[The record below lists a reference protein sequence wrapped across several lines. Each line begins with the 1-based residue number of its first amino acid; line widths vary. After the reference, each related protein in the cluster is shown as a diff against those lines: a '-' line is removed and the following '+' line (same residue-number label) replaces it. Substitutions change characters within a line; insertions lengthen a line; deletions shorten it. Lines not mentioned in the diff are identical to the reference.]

1 MPFSGK
7 SGKFNAAIRT
17 VEIGTG
23 DKAVKLGGENV
34 LPFYT
39 FDAPIENAPKVG
51 VMITDLSLEE
61 MENEVAGVKN
71 YYAGAASFAE
81 LAKKAEEMPGA
92 DFVVLRFEGA
102 DPNGLNKSVED
113 CVAIAKEV
121 SDAITA
127 PLVVEGCKNVE
138 KDAELFAKVAEAL
151 QGKNVLIM
159 SAREENYKGVAA
171 AAGLAYGQKVG
182 AESAVD
188 INLAKQL
195 NVLIGQLGVD
205 QANVVMN
212 VGSAAAGYGFEY
224 VVSTMDRVKAAA
236 LSQNDA
242 QLQMPI
248 ITPVAEEAWGVKE
261 AMASEADM
269 PEWGSQ
275 EERGIDMEVETAAAV
290 LASGSNAVI
299 LKHPT
304 SVATISKLIKELV

>member
-1 MPFSGK
+1 MPFTGK

-34 LPFYT
+34 MPLYS
-39 FDAPIENAPKVG
+39 FDAPNENAPKIG
-51 VMITDLSLEE
+51 VLITDLG
-61 MENEVAGVKN
+61 MENEAAGIKE
-71 YYAGAASFAE
+71 YYAGASNFAE
-81 LAKKAEEMPGA
+81 IAKKAEEMPGA

-102 DPNGLNKSVED
+102 DPNGENRSVED

-121 SDAITA
+121 GGAITA
-127 PLVVEGCKNVE
+127 PLVIEGCKNVE
-138 KDAELFAKVAEAL
+138 KDAELFNKVAEAL

-159 SAREENYKGVAA
+159 SAREENYKAVAA

-205 QANVVMN
+205 PANVVMN

-236 LSQNDA
+236 LSQGDA

-248 ITPVAEEAWGVKE
+248 ITPVADEAWNVKE

-275 EERGIDMEVETAAAV
+275 EERGIDMEIETAAAV

-299 LKHPT
+299 LKHPA
-304 SVATISKLIKELV
+304 SVAVISKLIKELV

>member
-1 MPFSGK
+1 MPFNGK

-39 FDAPIENAPKVG
+39 FDAPIENAPKIG
-51 VMITDLSLEE
+51 VLISDSALDE
-61 MENEVAGVKN
+61 MENEVAGIKD

-81 LAKKAEEMPGA
+81 LAKKAEAMPGA
-92 DFVVLRFEGA
+92 DFVVLHFDGA
-102 DPNGLNKSVED
+102 DPNGANKSVEE

-121 SDAITA
+121 ADAITA
-127 PLVVEGCKNVE
+127 PIVIEGCKNVE
-138 KDAELFAKVAEAL
+138 KDAELFSKVAEAL

-171 AAGLAYGQKVG
+171 AAGLAYNQKVG

-205 QANVVMN
+205 QANVIMN

-224 VVSTMDRVKAAA
+224 VVSTLDRIKAAA
-236 LSQNDA
+236 LSQNDV

-248 ITPVAEEAWGVKE
+248 ITPVAEETWGVKE
-261 AMASEADM
+261 AMASEADV
-269 PEWGSQ
+269 PEWGDK
-275 EERGIDMEVETAAAV
+275 ETRGIDMEVETAAAV

>member
-1 MPFSGK
+1 MPFNGK

-39 FDAPIENAPKVG
+39 FDAPIENAPKIG
-51 VMITDLSLEE
+51 VMITDMGL
-61 MENEVAGVKN
+61 ENEPEGIKN
-71 YYAGAASFAE
+71 YYNGCTSFAE
-81 LAKKAEEMPGA
+81 IAKKAEEMPGA

-102 DPNGLNKSVED
+102 DPNGENKSVED

-121 SDAITA
+121 GDAISV
-127 PLVVEGCKNVE
+127 PLVIEGCKNVE
-138 KDAELFAKVAEAL
+138 KDADLFAKVAEAL

-171 AAGLAYGQKVG
+171 AAGLAYNQKVG

-224 VVSTMDRVKAAA
+224 VVSTMDRIKAAA

-248 ITPVAEEAWGVKE
+248 ITPVAEEAWSVKE

>member
-1 MPFSGK
+1 MPFTGK

-23 DKAVKLGGENV
+23 DKAMKIGGENV

-51 VMITDLSLEE
+51 VMITDLGL
-61 MENEVAGVKN
+61 ENEAAGIKE
-71 YYAGAASFAE
+71 YYAGAKSFAE
-81 LAKKAEEMPGA
+81 IAKKAEEMPGA

-102 DPNGLNKSVED
+102 DPNGENRSVEE

-121 SDAITA
+121 GDAITA
-127 PLVVEGCKNVE
+127 PLVIEGCKNVE

-151 QGKNVLIM
+151 QGKNVLIL

-171 AAGLAYGQKVG
+171 AAGLAYNQKVG

-236 LSQNDA
+236 LSQGDV

-248 ITPVAEEAWGVKE
+248 MTPVADEAWNVKE

>member
-1 MPFSGK
+1 MPFTGK

-34 LPFYT
+34 MPLYS
-39 FDAPIENAPKVG
+39 FDAPIENAPKIG
-51 VMITDLSLEE
+51 VLITDLG
-61 MENEVAGVKN
+61 MENEVAGIKD
-71 YYAGAASFAE
+71 YYAGASSFAE
-81 LAKKAEEMPGA
+81 IAKKAEEMPGA

-102 DPNGLNKSVED
+102 DPNGEDRSIED

-121 SDAITA
+121 GDAITA
-127 PLVVEGCKNVE
+127 PLVIEGCKNVE
-138 KDAELFAKVAEAL
+138 KDAELFTKVAEAL

-159 SAREENYKGVAA
+159 SAREENYKAVAA

-205 QANVVMN
+205 PANVVMN
-212 VGSAAAGYGFEY
+212 VGSAAAGSAFQYIGP
-224 VVSTMDRVKAAA
+224 TMDRVKAAA
-236 LSQNDA
+236 LSQGDV

-248 ITPVAEEAWGVKE
+248 ITPVADEAWNVKE

-275 EERGIDMEVETAAAV
+275 EERGIDMEIETAAAV

-299 LKHPT
+299 LKHPA
-304 SVATISKLIKELV
+304 SVATISKLINELV

>member
-1 MPFSGK
+1 MPFTGK

-23 DKAVKLGGENV
+23 DKAMKIGGENV

-51 VMITDLSLEE
+51 VMITDLGL
-61 MENEVAGVKN
+61 ENEAAGIKE
-71 YYAGAASFAE
+71 YYAGAESFAE
-81 LAKKAEEMPGA
+81 IAKKAEEMPGA

-102 DPNGLNKSVED
+102 DPNGENRSVEE

-121 SDAITA
+121 GDAITA
-127 PLVVEGCKNVE
+127 PLVIEGCKNVE

-151 QGKNVLIM
+151 QGKNVLIL

-171 AAGLAYGQKVG
+171 AAGLAYNQKVG

-236 LSQNDA
+236 LSQGDV

-248 ITPVAEEAWGVKE
+248 ITPVADEAWNVKE

-275 EERGIDMEVETAAAV
+275 EERGINMEVETAAAV

>member
-1 MPFSGK
+1 MPFTGK

-34 LPFYT
+34 MPLYS
-39 FDAPIENAPKVG
+39 FDAPIENAPKIG
-51 VMITDLSLEE
+51 DLITDLG
-61 MENEVAGVKN
+61 MENEVAGIKD
-71 YYAGAASFAE
+71 YYAGASSFAE
-81 LAKKAEEMPGA
+81 IAKKAEEMPGA

-102 DPNGLNKSVED
+102 DPNGEDRSIED

-121 SDAITA
+121 GDAITA
-127 PLVVEGCKNVE
+127 PLVIEGCKNVE
-138 KDAELFAKVAEAL
+138 KDAELFTKVAEAL

-159 SAREENYKGVAA
+159 SAREENYKAVAA

-205 QANVVMN
+205 PANVVMN

-236 LSQNDA
+236 LSQGDV

-248 ITPVAEEAWGVKE
+248 ITPVADEAWNVKE

-275 EERGIDMEVETAAAV
+275 EERGIDMEIETAAAV

-299 LKHPT
+299 LKHPA
-304 SVATISKLIKELV
+304 SVATISKLINELV

>member
-1 MPFSGK
+1 MPFTGK

-23 DKAVKLGGENV
+23 DTAVKLGGENV
-34 LPFYT
+34 MPLYS
-39 FDAPIENAPKVG
+39 FDAPIENAPKIG
-51 VMITDLSLEE
+51 VLITDLG
-61 MENEVAGVKN
+61 MENEVAGIKG
-71 YYAGAASFAE
+71 YYAGASSFAE
-81 LAKKAEEMPGA
+81 IAKKAEEMPGA

-102 DPNGLNKSVED
+102 DPNGEDRSIED

-121 SDAITA
+121 GDAITA
-127 PLVVEGCKNVE
+127 PLVIEGCKNVE
-138 KDAELFAKVAEAL
+138 KDAELFTKVAEAL

-159 SAREENYKGVAA
+159 SAREENYKAVAA

-205 QANVVMN
+205 PANVVMN

-236 LSQNDA
+236 LSQGDV

-248 ITPVAEEAWGVKE
+248 ITPVADEAWNVKE

-275 EERGIDMEVETAAAV
+275 EERGIDMEIETAAAV

-299 LKHPT
+299 LKHPA
-304 SVATISKLIKELV
+304 SVATISKLINELV

>member
-1 MPFSGK
+1 MPFNGK

-39 FDAPIENAPKVG
+39 FDAPIENAPKIG
-51 VMITDLSLEE
+51 VMITDMGLD
-61 MENEVAGVKN
+61 NEVAGIKD
-71 YYAGAASFAE
+71 YYAGCTSFAE
-81 LAKKAEEMPGA
+81 IAKKAEEMPGA

-102 DPNGLNKSVED
+102 DPNGENRSVED

-121 SDAITA
+121 GDAITA
-127 PLVVEGCKNVE
+127 PLVIEGCKNVE
-138 KDAELFAKVAEAL
+138 KDADLFAKVAEAL

-171 AAGLAYGQKVG
+171 AAGLAYNQKVG

-224 VVSTMDRVKAAA
+224 VVSTMDRIKAAA

-248 ITPVAEEAWGVKE
+248 ITPVAEEAWSVKE

-269 PEWGSQ
+269 PEWGPQ

>member
-1 MPFSGK
+1 MPFTGK

-34 LPFYT
+34 MPLYS
-39 FDAPIENAPKVG
+39 FDAPIENAPKIG
-51 VMITDLSLEE
+51 VLITDLG
-61 MENEVAGVKN
+61 MENEAAGIKE
-71 YYAGAASFAE
+71 YYAGASNFAE
-81 LAKKAEEMPGA
+81 IAKKAEEMPGA

-102 DPNGLNKSVED
+102 DPNGENRSVED

-121 SDAITA
+121 GGAITA
-127 PLVVEGCKNVE
+127 PLVIEGCKNVE
-138 KDAELFAKVAEAL
+138 KDAELFNKVAEAL

-159 SAREENYKGVAA
+159 SAREENYKAVAA

-205 QANVVMN
+205 PANVVMN

-236 LSQNDA
+236 LSQGDA

-248 ITPVAEEAWGVKE
+248 ITPVADEAWNVKE

-275 EERGIDMEVETAAAV
+275 EERGIDMEIETAAAV

-299 LKHPT
+299 LKHPA
-304 SVATISKLIKELV
+304 SGAVISKLIKELV

>member
-1 MPFSGK
+1 MPFNGK

-61 MENEVAGVKN
+61 MENEAAGIKE
-71 YYAGAASFAE
+71 YYAGVTSFAE
-81 LAKKAEEMPGA
+81 LAKKAEAMPGA
-92 DFVVLRFEGA
+92 DFVVLRLEGA
-102 DPNGLNKSVED
+102 DPNGRDKSVED
-113 CVAIAKEV
+113 CVAVAKEV
-121 SDAITA
+121 GDAITA
-127 PLVVEGCKNVE
+127 PLVIEGCKNVE

-151 QGKNVLIM
+151 QGKNVLIL

-224 VVSTMDRVKAAA
+224 VVSTMDRIKAAA

-304 SVATISKLIKELV
+304 SVATISTLIKELV

>member
-1 MPFSGK
+1 MPFTGK

-34 LPFYT
+34 MPFYT
-39 FDAPIENAPKVG
+39 FDAPIENAPKIG
-51 VMITDLSLEE
+51 VMITDMGL
-61 MENEVAGVKN
+61 ENEPAGVKE
-71 YYAGAASFAE
+71 YYAGASSFAE
-81 LAKKAEEMPGA
+81 IAKKAEEMPGA

-102 DPNGLNKSVED
+102 DPNGEDRSIED

-121 SDAITA
+121 GDAITA
-127 PLVVEGCKNVE
+127 PLVIEGCKNVE
-138 KDAELFAKVAEAL
+138 KDAELFTKVAEAL

-159 SAREENYKGVAA
+159 SAREENYKAVAA

-205 QANVVMN
+205 PANVVMN

-236 LSQNDA
+236 LSQGDV

-248 ITPVAEEAWGVKE
+248 ITPVADEAWNVKE

-275 EERGIDMEVETAAAV
+275 EERGIDMEIETAAAV

-299 LKHPT
+299 LKHPA

>member
-1 MPFSGK
+1 MPFTGK

-39 FDAPIENAPKVG
+39 FDAPIENAPKIG
-51 VMITDLSLEE
+51 VLITDMGL
-61 MENEVAGVKN
+61 ENEVAGIKD
-71 YYAGAASFAE
+71 YYAGATTFAE
-81 LAKKAEEMPGA
+81 IAKKAEEMPGA

-102 DPNGLNKSVED
+102 DPNGENRSVED

-121 SDAITA
+121 GDAITA
-127 PLVVEGCKNVE
+127 PLVIEGCKNVE
-138 KDAELFAKVAEAL
+138 KDAELFSKVAEAL
-151 QGKNVLIM
+151 QGKNVLIL
-159 SAREENYKGVAA
+159 SAREENYKAVAA

-236 LSQNDA
+236 LAQGDV

-248 ITPVAEEAWGVKE
+248 MTPVADEAWNVKE

-269 PEWGSQ
+269 PEWGAQ

-304 SVATISKLIKELV
+304 SVATISKLIKALV

>member
-1 MPFSGK
+1 MPFTGK

-17 VEIGTG
+17 VEIGPG

-39 FDAPIENAPKVG
+39 FDAPIENAPKIG
-51 VMITDLSLEE
+51 VLITDMGL
-61 MENEVAGVKN
+61 ENEVAGIKE
-71 YYAGAASFAE
+71 YYAGATTFAE
-81 LAKKAEEMPGA
+81 IAKKAEEMPGA

-102 DPNGLNKSVED
+102 DPNGENRSVED

-121 SDAITA
+121 GDAITA
-127 PLVVEGCKNVE
+127 PLVIEGCKNVE
-138 KDAELFAKVAEAL
+138 KDAELFSKVAEAL
-151 QGKNVLIM
+151 QGKNVLIL
-159 SAREENYKGVAA
+159 SAREENYKAVAA

-236 LSQNDA
+236 LAQGDV

-248 ITPVAEEAWGVKE
+248 MTPVADEAWNVKE

-304 SVATISKLIKELV
+304 SVATISKLIKALV

>member
-1 MPFSGK
+1 MPFTGK

-34 LPFYT
+34 MPLYS
-39 FDAPIENAPKVG
+39 FDAPIENAPKIG
-51 VMITDLSLEE
+51 VLITDLG
-61 MENEVAGVKN
+61 MENEVAGIKD
-71 YYAGAASFAE
+71 YYAGASSFAE
-81 LAKKAEEMPGA
+81 IAKKAEEMPGA

-102 DPNGLNKSVED
+102 DPNGEDRSIED

-121 SDAITA
+121 GDAITA
-127 PLVVEGCKNVE
+127 PLVIEGCKNVE
-138 KDAELFAKVAEAL
+138 KDAELFTKVAEAL

-159 SAREENYKGVAA
+159 SAREENYKAVAA

-205 QANVVMN
+205 PANVVMN

-236 LSQNDA
+236 LSQGDV

-248 ITPVAEEAWGVKE
+248 ITPVADEAWNVKE

-275 EERGIDMEVETAAAV
+275 EERGIDMEIETAAAV

-299 LKHPT
+299 LKHPA
-304 SVATISKLIKELV
+304 SVAVISKLIKELV

>member
-1 MPFSGK
+1 MPFTGK

-39 FDAPIENAPKVG
+39 FDAPIENAPKIG
-51 VMITDLSLEE
+51 VLITDMGL
-61 MENEVAGVKN
+61 ENEVAGIKD
-71 YYAGAASFAE
+71 YYAGATTFAE
-81 LAKKAEEMPGA
+81 IAKKAEEMPGA

-102 DPNGLNKSVED
+102 DPNGENRSVED

-121 SDAITA
+121 GDAITA
-127 PLVVEGCKNVE
+127 PLVIEGCKNVE
-138 KDAELFAKVAEAL
+138 KDAELFSKVAEAL
-151 QGKNVLIM
+151 QGKNVLIL
-159 SAREENYKGVAA
+159 SAREENYKAVAA

-195 NVLIGQLGVD
+195 NVLITQLGV
-205 QANVVMN
+205 QPANIVMN
-212 VGSAAAGYGFEY
+212 VGTAAVGYGFEY

-248 ITPVAEEAWGVKE
+248 ITPVAEEAWNVKE
-261 AMASEADM
+261 AMASEEDM
-269 PEWGSQ
+269 PEWGPVEQ
-275 EERGIDMEVETAAAV
+275 RGIDMEVSTAASV
-290 LASGSNAVI
+290 LACGSNAVI
-299 LKHPT
+299 VKHPVT
-304 SVATISKLIKELV
+304 VATISKMIKELM

>member
-1 MPFSGK
+1 MPFTGK

-23 DKAVKLGGENV
+23 EKAVKLGGENV
-34 LPFYT
+34 MPLYS
-39 FDAPIENAPKVG
+39 FDAPIENAPKIG
-51 VMITDLSLEE
+51 VLISDLG
-61 MENEVAGVKN
+61 MENEAAGIKE
-71 YYAGAASFAE
+71 YYAGASNFAE
-81 LAKKAEEMPGA
+81 IAKKAEEMPGA

-102 DPNGLNKSVED
+102 DPNGENRSVED

-121 SDAITA
+121 GGAITA
-127 PLVVEGCKNVE
+127 PLVIEGCKNVE
-138 KDAELFAKVAEAL
+138 KDAELFNKVAEAL

-159 SAREENYKGVAA
+159 SAREENYKAVAA

-205 QANVVMN
+205 PANVVMN

-236 LSQNDA
+236 LSQGDA

-248 ITPVAEEAWGVKE
+248 ITPVADEAWNVKE

-275 EERGIDMEVETAAAV
+275 EERGIDMEIETAAAV

-299 LKHPT
+299 LKHPA
-304 SVATISKLIKELV
+304 SVAVISKLIKELV

>member
-1 MPFSGK
+1 MPFNGK

-17 VEIGTG
+17 VELGTG

-61 MENEVAGVKN
+61 MENEAAGIKE
-71 YYAGAASFAE
+71 YYAGVTSFAE
-81 LAKKAEEMPGA
+81 LAKKAEAMPGA
-92 DFVVLRFEGA
+92 DFVVLRLEGA
-102 DPNGLNKSVED
+102 DPNGRDKSVED
-113 CVAIAKEV
+113 CVAVAKEV
-121 SDAITA
+121 GDAITA
-127 PLVVEGCKNVE
+127 PLVIEGCKNVE

-151 QGKNVLIM
+151 QGKNVLIL

-224 VVSTMDRVKAAA
+224 VVSTMDRIKAAA

-304 SVATISKLIKELV
+304 SVATISTLIKELV